1 MERIWNAFIYP
12 VDLKGKARA
21 FVRPCVEGYTIYVD
35 INLPRDQQVK
45 AALHELQ
52 HIREND
58 FEKENVQEIE
68 RERHGESEEDAFRE
82 LADPGM
88 L

>member
-12 VDLKGKARA
+12 IDLKGKARA

-35 INLPRDQQVK
+35 INLPRDQQIE
-45 AALHELQ
+45 AALHELK
-52 HIREND
+52 HIEGND

-68 RERHGESEEDAFRE
+68 RERHGESVQTRFRA
-82 LADPGM
+82 LGDPPDI
-88 L
+88 

>member
-12 VDLKGKARA
+12 VDLKGKVRA

-35 INLPRDQQVK
+35 INLPHDQQVE
-45 AALHELQ
+45 AALHELR
-52 HIREND
+52 HIKEND
-58 FEKENVQEIE
+58 FEKGNVQEIE

-82 LADPGM
+82 LEDSGM

>member
-1 MERIWNAFIYP
+1 MERIGNAFIYP
-12 VDLKGKARA
+12 IDMKGTARA
-21 FVRPCVEGYTIYVD
+21 MIRPCVEGYTIYVD

-45 AALHELQ
+45 AALHELR

-68 RERHGESEEDAFRE
+68 AKNHEG
-82 LADPGM
+82 GK
-88 L
+88 

>member
-45 AALHELQ
+45 AALHELK
-52 HIREND
+52 HIEGND

-68 RERHGESEEDAFRE
+68 AERHEGGK
-82 LADPGM
+82 L
-88 L
+88 